1 MLFRENNICAT
12 VPSLVID
19 DHFSP
24 FVLARFQVETF
35 NKSGGSRKSDLI
47 QIQFLT
53 NHTTDALDRDLEK
66 HVWFHGTYSMFT
78 NENCQTLSDR
88 GISREKSCKL
98 ECEKLENVGCMVADS
113 TDLFHVHHWQTYQLS
128 NPVCLIGGLQRRKD
142 HDHVFISPGACV
154 KVGDSLNSWTVDV
167 LFHIS
172 VLRRCYGQWSSG
184 KCGTTKKYKRR
195 SQSTLLWSILSSLKA
210 EKCCQIR

>member
-66 HVWFHGTYSMFT
+66 HVWFHGTHSMFT
-78 NENCQTLSDR
+78 IDNCQTLSDWA
-88 GISREKSCKL
+88 ISRE
-98 ECEKLENVGCMVADS
+98 ERPRPR
-113 TDLFHVHHWQTYQLS
+113 VHQSRILRQRLYIS
-128 NPVCLIGGLQRRKD
+128 NQK
-142 HDHVFISPGACV
+142 
-154 KVGDSLNSWTVDV
+154 WTPDV
-167 LFHIS
+167 PSHIS
-172 VLRRCYGQWSSG
+172 VLRRWHGQKSQEYVEIQRNMKG

-195 SQSTLLWSILSSLKA
+195 SALINPPIVEGW
-210 EKCCQIR
+210 KCCQMRQ